1 LTFSEKAKPHES
13 LQLQLPAPSFSL
25 LQGGTSMVNTETLK
39 KLNRLKTIAK
49 FMDSG
54 WGIPFTKIRFGA
66 DAVAGLVPGFGDV
79 GSGLVS
85 LYIVLEAKKL
95 GAPNALLVKMLANV
109 AIDTG
114 LGAVPVVGDVFDV
127 LFKSNLKNIDLL
139 HDFIHK
145 NHNT

>member
-1 LTFSEKAKPHES
+1 
-13 LQLQLPAPSFSL
+13 
-25 LQGGTSMVNTETLK
+25 MVNAETLK

-54 WGIPFTKIRFGA
+54 WGIPFTNIRFGA
-66 DAVAGLVPGFGDV
+66 DSLVGLVPGIGDV
-79 GSGLVS
+79 GSALVS
-85 LYIVLEAKKL
+85 LYIVLEARKL
-95 GAPNALLVKMLANV
+95 GAPNHLLLQMLANV

-114 LGAVPVVGDVFDV
+114 LGTIPVLGDIFDV

-145 NHNT
+145 NK

>member
-1 LTFSEKAKPHES
+1 MKSATMYCAALR
-13 LQLQLPAPSFSL
+13 
-25 LQGGTSMVNTETLK
+25 GTKMVTAETLK

-54 WGIPFTKIRFGA
+54 WGIPFTKVRFGA
-66 DAVAGLVPGFGDV
+66 DSLAGLVPGIGDA
-79 GSGLVS
+79 GAAMVS
-85 LYIVLEAKKL
+85 LYIVLEARKL
-95 GAPNALLVKMLANV
+95 GAPNHLLLQMLANV

-114 LGAVPVVGDVFDV
+114 LGTIPVLGDVFDV

-145 NHNT
+145 NK

>member
-1 LTFSEKAKPHES
+1 MKSATMYCAALR
-13 LQLQLPAPSFSL
+13 
-25 LQGGTSMVNTETLK
+25 GTKMVNAETLK

-54 WGIPFTKIRFGA
+54 WGIPFTKVRFGA
-66 DAVAGLVPGFGDV
+66 DSLAGLVPGIGDA
-79 GSGLVS
+79 GAAMVS
-85 LYIVLEAKKL
+85 LYIVLEARKL
-95 GAPNALLVKMLANV
+95 GAPNHLLLQMLANV

-114 LGAVPVVGDVFDV
+114 LGTIPVLGDVFDV

-145 NHNT
+145 NK